1 MSTINEITSLL
12 CTYPNFGGYQNKMLY
27 ILHPANGLLHETTC
41 RSISHSF
48 LFSHAQNVGYVFG
61 SSTRGQRA
69 LYEVGLTG
77 IPISNC
83 NNNCSTG
90 STAIFQSRS
99 LVAGGLARC
108 ALALGFEK
116 MQVGGLMYRH
126 PSRLVAQLHH
136 FLSMYFCNGRKAH
149 YQWRMRESTPWTSI

>member
-1 MSTINEITSLL
+1 M
-12 CTYPNFGGYQNKMLY
+12 
-27 ILHPANGLLHETTC
+27 
-41 RSISHSF
+41 
-48 LFSHAQNVGYVFG
+48 GYVFG

-90 STAIFQSRS
+90 SSAVFLTRS

-116 MQVGGLMYRH
+116 MQVGSTTLFPFSTTIYGTTTHSLQKGALSVDEEGVSPLDKHMAATVKFAGG
-126 PSRLVAQLHH
+126 PSDAPP
-136 FLSMYFCNGRKAH
+136 A
-149 YQWRMRESTPWTSI
+149 PWMFALAGQEHSKRSATVSQCSVM

>member
-1 MSTINEITSLL
+1 
-12 CTYPNFGGYQNKMLY
+12 ML
-27 ILHPANGLLHETTC
+27 T
-41 RSISHSF
+41 
-48 LFSHAQNVGYVFG
+48 LFQYDCSSQNVGYVFG

-90 STAIFQSRS
+90 ATALFQSRA
-99 LVAGGLARC
+99 LVAGGMARC

-116 MQVGGLMYRH
+116 MQV
-126 PSRLVAQLHH
+126 H
-136 FLSMYFCNGRKAH
+136 FTCVCKIFVPVMCESICMFFFRKGH
-149 YQWRMRESTPWTSI
+149 CLWKMKELTH

>member
-1 MSTINEITSLL
+1 MVLS
-12 CTYPNFGGYQNKMLY
+12 PV
-27 ILHPANGLLHETTC
+27 PALFSVTVHETMAC
-41 RSISHSF
+41 HDLEVVYVSAGPL
-48 LFSHAQNVGYVFG
+48 LFSSQNVGYVFG

-90 STAIFQSRS
+90 STSLFHTRS
-99 LVAGGLARC
+99 LIAGGMARC

-116 MQVGGLMYRH
+116 MQVSSGLTI
-126 PSRLVAQLHH
+126 LQ
-136 FLSMYFCNGRKAH
+136 C
-149 YQWRMRESTPWTSI
+149 